1 MIILGFNGLLYGDIS
16 TKRDGPFLDSLYVHD
31 SSATLIIDGELK
43 GAISEERLTR
53 IKHEGIY
60 PRNAIKNLLVAES
73 KSRFDVDLVCYV
85 DNGSLP
91 NYFNYKTRHKMIKS
105 ILKND
110 FPNSKI
116 KVIDHHYAHAWASF
130 GVSNFTEAN
139 VMTFDHCGD
148 AYVQANKDNFNSWMI
163 NNFSF
168 STFCKNPFHI
178 KRHYFNLGATARQW
192 FPFGYFYTSGS
203 YMIYEKLYK
212 DKEDKDKPVFGEGY
226 EGKIMGLSAYGNK
239 NNVKISNPFDII
251 QPTKYDFP
259 IVYLKNP
266 VHEIEGSPEDF
277 SAWMQHIF
285 EINLLEFFERLP
297 QHYKH
302 ENLCLSGGCA
312 LNILANSLLLKNG
325 VYKNVFVG
333 SAPNDDGLSLGA
345 ALSEA
350 YENEKTIKIPH
361 NAGSLGFWYDTN
373 KIEKEINLNL
383 TGDNFIVS
391 KYLDY
396 KEFIDVVSDL
406 LIKETGICWF
416 SGRSEF
422 GPRALGNRSILVNP
436 MIDSKDFLNTQVKH
450 REYWRPYAGIV
461 LKEYVHDFFNLPTNE
476 SPYMM
481 FSSTVKKSKRNLLPG
496 ITHKDNT
503 CRIQTLDRDFNPTLY
518 DLIDNFK
525 DKTGVPVLLN
535 TSFNTLKGEPIV
547 ETPSDAIESFIHC
560 KLKVLVIENYIII
573 KK

>member
-1 MIILGFNGLLYGDIS
+1 MIILGFNGLLYGDVS
-16 TKRDGPFLDSLYVHD
+16 TKRNGIFIDNLYVHD
-31 SSATLIIDGELK
+31 SSAALVIDGKLTS
-43 GAISEERLTR
+43 AISEERFTR
-53 IKHEGIY
+53 VKHEGIY
-60 PRNAIKNLLVAES
+60 PKNAIKNILDAE
-73 KSRFDVDLVCYV
+73 KITRFDIDVICYV

-91 NYFNYKTRHKMIKS
+91 GYFSQKTRHKMIKS
-105 ILKND
+105 ILKDD

-116 KVIDHHYAHAWASF
+116 KIIDHHYAHAWSSF
-130 GVSNFTEAN
+130 GVSNFSEAN
-139 VMTFDHCGD
+139 VLTFDHAG
-148 AYVQANKDNFNSWMI
+148 DNFIKNNNDNFQTGYF

-168 STFCKNPFHI
+168 STFKKNPLTI
-178 KRHYFNLGATARQW
+178 DRHYFNLIPSAQQ
-192 FPFGYFYTSGS
+192 FFSFGYFYTSCS
-203 YMIYEKLYK
+203 YLIYQMLYK
-212 DKEDKDKPVFGEGY
+212 EKEDEDKPAFGEGY
-226 EGKIMGLSAYGNK
+226 EGKIMGLSAYGSRH
-239 NNVKISNPFDII
+239 NVKIPNPFDII

-259 IVYLKNP
+259 VVYLKNN
-266 VHEIEGSPEDF
+266 VGETQATPEDF
-277 SAWMQHIF
+277 AAWMQNIF
-285 EINLLEFFERLP
+285 EITLLEFFERMP
-297 QHYKH
+297 QRYKH

-312 LNILANSLLLKNG
+312 LNILANSLLLKKG
-325 VYKNVFVG
+325 VYKNIFIG

-350 YENEKTIKIPH
+350 YEKEKIINIPS
-361 NAGSLGFWYDTN
+361 NVGSLGFWYN
-373 KIEKEINLNL
+373 SAIIEKSIDLKNKNK
-383 TGDNFIVS
+383 NFTVG
-391 KYLDY
+391 KYDDY
-396 KEFIDVVSDL
+396 VEFIDEVANL
-406 LIKETGICWF
+406 LLQETGICWF
-416 SGRSEF
+416 HGRSEF

-461 LKEYVHDFFNLPTNE
+461 LKEYVHDFFDIPTNE

-481 FSSTVKKSKRNLLPG
+481 FSSTVKKNKRNLLPG

-518 DLIDNFK
+518 DLINKFK

-535 TSFNTLKGEPIV
+535 TSFNTLKNEPIV